1 MFLSQQIK
9 RNMVI
14 ANKNGK
20 YDLTDKLP
28 KNLRLTKSQNSMQLQ
43 SSVQSS
49 SQSKNIVNTSKNLL
63 KTR

>member
-1 MFLSQQIK
+1 
-9 RNMVI
+9 MVI
-14 ANKNGK
+14 AKKNGK

-28 KNLRLTKSQNSMQLQ
+28 KNLRLTKSQNSMQSQ

-49 SQSKNIVNTSKNLL
+49 SQSENFVNTSKNLL